1 MITRLLLLALSLVV
15 TNTSGSAQQ
24 RPDFSGDWVLNAEK
38 SDFGPIPP
46 PPCVGLTI
54 AHREPEFVIE
64 ETGAT
69 GAMCGLKLTY
79 TIGGPTITYTTAA
92 GVRNRARATWEV
104 AAVVTQRVGDDGI
117 SVRVASTLSADG
129 RTLVR
134 ELHGEA
140 AQGSADWTWVYD
152 RVLKKE

>member
-1 MITRLLLLALSLVV
+1 MTTRVLLFTLCIAL
-15 TNTSGSAQQ
+15 THTTGSAQQ
-24 RPDFSGDWVLNAEK
+24 KPDLSGDWVLNAEK

-46 PPCVGLTI
+46 PRCVGLTI

-69 GAMCGLKLTY
+69 GALCAVRLTY
-79 TIGGPTITYTTAA
+79 TIGGPTITYTTTA
-92 GVRNRARATWEV
+92 GVRNRARATWEDAV
-104 AAVVTQRVGDDGI
+104 VVTQRVGDDGI

-134 ELHGEA
+134 ELHDEA
-140 AQGSADWTWVYD
+140 AQGSADWTYVYD
-152 RVLKKE
+152 RVMKKE

>member
-1 MITRLLLLALSLVV
+1 MAIRVVLLTLCVALMQAA
-15 TNTSGSAQQ
+15 GSAQQ
-24 RPDFSGDWVLNAEK
+24 KPDFSGDWVLNAEK

-46 PPCVGLTI
+46 PQCVGLTLV
-54 AHREPEFVIE
+54 HREPEFVIE
-64 ETGAT
+64 ETDAK

-79 TIGGPTITYTTAA
+79 TIGGPTITYTTPA
-92 GVRNRARATWEV
+92 GVRNRARATWEE

-129 RTLVR
+129 KTLVR

-140 AQGSADWTWVYD
+140 AQGAADWTWVYD